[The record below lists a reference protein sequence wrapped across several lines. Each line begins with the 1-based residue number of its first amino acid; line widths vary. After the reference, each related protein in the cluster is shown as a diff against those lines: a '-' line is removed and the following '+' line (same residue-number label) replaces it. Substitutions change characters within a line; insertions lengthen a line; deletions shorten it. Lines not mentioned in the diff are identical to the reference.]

1 MEGSRPSQ
9 TIVSSI
15 FSLHKMKD
23 NQICQIFVT
32 ELKHML
38 FSFHFNDWLLPWADP
53 ELNFEYHL
61 LNLRCFSCPTTLR
74 MILGISKT
82 VHPFR
87 RPVSHAPK
95 AGLDALS
102 VTILH
107 AAYARQTFFSC
118 FFSFPSQW
126 FSQITGPS
134 LDVNCTN
141 LSRPHAALRVR
152 LVLVKTVIVS
162 SRVGATRVHIC

>member
-1 MEGSRPSQ
+1 
-9 TIVSSI
+9 
-15 FSLHKMKD
+15 MKD
-23 NQICQIFVT
+23 NQICQIVVT
-32 ELKHML
+32 KLKHML
-38 FSFHFNDWLLPWADP
+38 FSFHFDDRLLPWADP

-74 MILGISKT
+74 KFLGISKT
-82 VHPFR
+82 VRPFR
-87 RPVSHAPK
+87 RPVPHAPK

-107 AAYARQTFFSC
+107 AAYARQTFCSC
-118 FFSFPSQW
+118 FFSFLSQW

-162 SRVGATRVHIC
+162 SRVGAMRVHIC